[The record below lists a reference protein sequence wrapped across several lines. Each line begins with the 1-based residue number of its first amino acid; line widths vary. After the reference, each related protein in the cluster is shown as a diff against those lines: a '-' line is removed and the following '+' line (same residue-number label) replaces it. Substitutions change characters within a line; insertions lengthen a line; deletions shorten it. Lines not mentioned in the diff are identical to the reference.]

1 MQKEVVEKLVQKA
14 RHCMVMKSTQL
25 TTFTLTLSSTTLRL
39 PTHIM
44 RRYIKLTSTSSIIS
58 LVGLSWH
65 TVPRVIT
72 IVLTSTTAAAS
83 PTFFTG
89 RPKALSA
96 VKPYYTFAV
105 RRTGL
110 PQIKP
115 IFQRRHFCPCPQCTS
130 GDYHRCMYKEFL
142 GRSKSSITFS
152 TFLITTY
159 RTKHSEKCTPLLL

>member
-1 MQKEVVEKLVQKA
+1 
-14 RHCMVMKSTQL
+14 
-25 TTFTLTLSSTTLRL
+25 
-39 PTHIM
+39 M
-44 RRYIKLTSTSSIIS
+44 RRYIKLTSASSITS
-58 LVGLSWH
+58 LVELSWH
-65 TVPRVIT
+65 TIHAGNHNSCNLLP
-72 IVLTSTTAAAS
+72 LLL
-83 PTFFTG
+83 PHLLLLTG

-142 GRSKSSITFS
+142 GRFKSSITFS
-152 TFLITTY
+152 TFLMTTY
-159 RTKHSEKCTPLLL
+159 RTKHSVKCTPLLL